1 MSLDTL
7 VVILLVWT
15 VAGLMAAILFGKAIR
30 ENNSSYDE
38 EPLPASADMMKF
50 FRKSET
56 YETAPS
62 SDAVKM
68 QGKTTQQKSE

>member
-30 ENNSSYDE
+30 ESNSSYDE
-38 EPLPASADMMKF
+38 EPLPASADI
-50 FRKSET
+50 
-56 YETAPS
+56 
-62 SDAVKM
+62 KM
-68 QGKTTQQKSE
+68 QGKTTRRKSE